1 MALTPKDY
9 DQMTKKASPN
19 TKSWRNIPLAFVI
32 GGLICTLGQGLMELY
47 LSRGLEKDEASAW
60 TSVTLVFLSAL
71 LTGLKV
77 YDNIAKY
84 GGAGTL
90 VPITGFANA
99 VVSAAIE
106 FKAEGRVPGTGAK
119 IFLIAGPV
127 IVYGTLAAVVY
138 GAVLWVLGIV
148 CEIMAVLVMNG
159 TLFLP
164 GPGASTWL
172 IIFLVVDLVMVVI
185 GSQLWKRANHLAPA
199 SKENKLS
206 YWVQTDLGVI
216 VAAIAFA
223 PVILLLLT
231 NKDLD
236 KGTKKAGAIVAAI
249 ALVAAVASGIDY
261 HPATQEDLD
270 QAEAGAAVLSDD
282 GLAYWTPFGEV
293 YHFNPDCQYLKNSG
307 TIYSGTVQDALDA
320 KRTRGCSGCTVE
332 DGTDVLSKADPAGVA
347 AALANVVKVGGDNGS
362 VGGSG
367 AQEPDEGEDDAWEG
381 LSEAA

>member
-1 MALTPKDY
+1 MT
-9 DQMTKKASPN
+9 TKKHDEEAAEETKAAAKTKAKKPAPEPASGKEAVAENGAATAEPAAEHPAKKEPKERTFVDAKTGKAIAHPHLGGSGAEAN
-19 TKSWRNIPLAFVI
+19 QAAREEMHAVRN
-32 GGLICTLGQGLMELY
+32 G
-47 LSRGLEKDEASAW
+47 
-60 TSVTLVFLSAL
+60 SAL
-71 LTGLKV
+71 PFR
-77 YDNIAKY
+77 I
-84 GGAGTL
+84 GA
-90 VPITGFANA
+90 
-99 VVSAAIE
+99 
-106 FKAEGRVPGTGAK
+106 
-119 IFLIAGPV
+119 
-127 IVYGTLAAVVY
+127 
-138 GAVLWVLGIV
+138 AVLWILGIV

-216 VAAIAFA
+216 VAAVAFA

-332 DGTDVLSKADPAGVA
+332 DGTDVLSKADPEAVA

-367 AQEPDEGEDDAWEG
+367 AQEPGEGEDDAWEG

>member
-1 MALTPKDY
+1 MT
-9 DQMTKKASPN
+9 TKKHDEEAAEETKAAAKPKAKKPAPEPASGKEAVAENGAATAEPAAEHPAKKEPKERTFVDAKTGKAIAHPHLGGSGAEAN
-19 TKSWRNIPLAFVI
+19 QAVREEMHAVRN
-32 GGLICTLGQGLMELY
+32 G
-47 LSRGLEKDEASAW
+47 
-60 TSVTLVFLSAL
+60 SAL
-71 LTGLKV
+71 PFR
-77 YDNIAKY
+77 I
-84 GGAGTL
+84 GA
-90 VPITGFANA
+90 
-99 VVSAAIE
+99 
-106 FKAEGRVPGTGAK
+106 
-119 IFLIAGPV
+119 
-127 IVYGTLAAVVY
+127 
-138 GAVLWVLGIV
+138 AVLWILGIV

-216 VAAIAFA
+216 VAAVAFA

-249 ALVAAVASGIDY
+249 ALVAAVASDIDY

-367 AQEPDEGEDDAWEG
+367 AQEPGEGEDDAWEG

>member
-1 MALTPKDY
+1 MHAV
-9 DQMTKKASPN
+9 
-19 TKSWRNIPLAFVI
+19 RN
-32 GGLICTLGQGLMELY
+32 E
-47 LSRGLEKDEASAW
+47 
-60 TSVTLVFLSAL
+60 SAL
-71 LTGLKV
+71 PFR
-77 YDNIAKY
+77 I
-84 GGAGTL
+84 GA
-90 VPITGFANA
+90 
-99 VVSAAIE
+99 
-106 FKAEGRVPGTGAK
+106 
-119 IFLIAGPV
+119 
-127 IVYGTLAAVVY
+127 
-138 GAVLWVLGIV
+138 AVLWVLGIV

-236 KGTKKAGAIVAAI
+236 KGTKKAGTIVAAI

-332 DGTDVLSKADPAGVA
+332 DGTDVLSKADPEAVA

-367 AQEPDEGEDDAWEG
+367 AQEPGEGEDDAWEG

>member
-1 MALTPKDY
+1 MT
-9 DQMTKKASPN
+9 TKKHDEEAAEETKAAAKPKAKKPAPEPASGKEAVAENGAATAEPAAEHPAKKEPKERTFVDAKTGKAIAHPHLGGSGAEAN
-19 TKSWRNIPLAFVI
+19 QAVREEMHAVRN
-32 GGLICTLGQGLMELY
+32 G
-47 LSRGLEKDEASAW
+47 
-60 TSVTLVFLSAL
+60 SAL
-71 LTGLKV
+71 PFR
-77 YDNIAKY
+77 I
-84 GGAGTL
+84 GA
-90 VPITGFANA
+90 
-99 VVSAAIE
+99 
-106 FKAEGRVPGTGAK
+106 
-119 IFLIAGPV
+119 
-127 IVYGTLAAVVY
+127 
-138 GAVLWVLGIV
+138 AVLWILGIV

-216 VAAIAFA
+216 VAAVAFA

-367 AQEPDEGEDDAWEG
+367 AQEPGEGEDDAWEG